1 VLNAQPPRV
10 PDAVE
15 SDPVRMGWMQDSPP
29 PADKV
34 IRWADGSMMQFP
46 QMRWSF
52 ANMRQLVPTSEV
64 WRGDM
69 AASALPYVQHSDLDS
84 VAFQPSLQPAAMTW
98 LESLHATYTDSI
110 VVLHRGHV
118 AYERYSGVMG
128 PHRHHLAMSVTK
140 SLFGTL
146 GAILVDEGRLDPA
159 ARVPRYVPELKATAY
174 GDATVRQVLDMT
186 VGVKYSEDYAD
197 PDAEIWAHTTAGGVL
212 PPPPDYRGPRTYY
225 EFLQTL
231 CKEGEH
237 GKAFAYKTVNTDVLG
252 WLIRRATGQ
261 SVSDVLST
269 RIWQKLGVERDGYM
283 LVDPVGN
290 EFAGGGFNGT
300 TRDLA
305 RFGEMMRLD
314 GRANGT
320 QVVPRAVVD
329 DIRRGASSQ
338 QFALGFPGSK
348 SMQGWSYRNQWWITH
363 DDHGAYAAIGIH
375 GQMIYIDPK
384 AEMVI
389 ARFASYP
396 EATADALDDA
406 TLPAFRAMATH
417 LISG

>member
-1 VLNAQPPRV
+1 
-10 PDAVE
+10 
-15 SDPVRMGWMQDSPP
+15 
-29 PADKV
+29 
-34 IRWADGSMMQFP
+34 MMQFP

-52 ANMRQLVPTSEV
+52 ANMRQLVPTSGV
-64 WRGDM
+64 WRGDA
-69 AASALPYVQHSDLDS
+69 AASALPHARRDDLDA
-84 VAFQPSLQPAAMTW
+84 VAFQPSMRPAAMTW
-98 LESLHATYTDSI
+98 LESLHAAYTDSI
-110 VVLHRGHV
+110 VVLHGGRIV
-118 AYERYSGVMG
+118 YERCFGVMT
-128 PHRHHLAMSVTK
+128 PHKHHLAMSVTK

-146 GAILVDEGRLDPA
+146 GALLVAEGRLDPA
-159 ARVPRYVPELKATAY
+159 ALVPHYVPELKGTAY

-197 PDAEIWAHTTAGGVL
+197 PGAEIWAHTTAGGVL
-212 PPPPDYRGPRTYY
+212 PPPPDYQGPRTYY

-231 CKEGEH
+231 RKEGEH
-237 GKAFAYKTVNTDVLG
+237 GKTFAYKTVNTDVLG

-269 RIWQKLGVERDGYM
+269 RIWQKLGAERDGYM

-290 EFAGGGFNGT
+290 EFAGGGFNAT

-305 RFGEMMRLD
+305 RYGEMMRLD
-314 GRANGT
+314 GYANGT
-320 QVVPRAVVD
+320 QIVPKAVID
-329 DIRRGASSQ
+329 DIRRGASPE
-338 QFALGFPGSK
+338 QFALGFPGNK
-348 SMQGWSYRNQWWITH
+348 AMRGWSYRNQWWITH

-406 TLPAFRAMATH
+406 TLPAFRAMAVH
-417 LISG
+417 LMSR